1 MATLRELIIKVS
13 ADSGSFQRE
22 IARASRMGQDY
33 YRTMQNGGRQAAS
46 AARES
51 ERALSDLTSGFATA
65 GRAAAA
71 AAAAFATGK
80 IVAIADEW
88 TSVNARLK
96 QASASTEDFAVSQ
109 SRLMAISQ
117 STGTAFS
124 SNANL
129 FSRAAASMR
138 EFGYSSSDVLKITE
152 AVSTGLKL
160 SGASTEEA
168 GSVITQFS
176 QALAQGVLRGEEFN
190 AVNESGD
197 RVIRALAAGMGVARK
212 DLKAMA
218 DQGKLTIDKVVPAL
232 ISQLGTLQSEFASM
246 PQTVGGAMQKVENSF
261 MAWIGGVN
269 SATGATQSLSGGLT
283 GVAGILDSFTHSAV
297 SGALNDVAN
306 NISMITT
313 VSGALVGVGLAKYLS
328 GVVTSATGATA
339 SLISAAKAEVAL
351 AVAQDKAAQSSVAA
365 ARANVYRAQQALQ
378 RAKSADVQA
387 AQQERVAAAEAK
399 VAAAQARLTT
409 AQASGTATEK
419 VKARTALERAQAAL
433 VAAKNTDAQAVAE
446 RRLAAAQTGLSNN
459 LANRVSAQSNLNSV
473 TAVGTRLLGGALGL
487 VGGIPGLVMLGAG
500 AWYAMYQNQEQ
511 ARQSAQEYARTIS
524 EVIKATRTM
533 SLPEADD
540 NRVKAVAALA
550 EQNRLIEEQEKKV
563 ADVQR
568 QIDDLNKSR
577 SQPGITSENDANIVK
592 SLGILTDQLTVEENK
607 LNAARDR
614 AKTIQEALES
624 VERRR
629 NDLIREQAWRQ
640 NEAYYS
646 LLKMTGAHSEFN
658 RLMSLGNTLLS
669 ARNGLVK
676 VPMALP
682 QASVSDKDAK
692 ALLNKQRQAELA
704 GLTGIAKVNRQVD
717 FDLQDMGRDGPNNST
732 FASQYRAAAEKD
744 YNNTQNEAAA
754 QKAKADAT
762 REAEKADRAAASQA
776 EQYSRKMADLSVA
789 IEVQKVR
796 ATDGEKAADL
806 YAAANQAGTK
816 WTDEQRKAI
825 RESSAELAR
834 WTQRA
839 EENVKKQR
847 DQAEALKQLTEA
859 ARKFKDEATAATD
872 TAGMT
877 DRQRQRFDET
887 QQVERQFDKTDKG
900 AAAIAARSA
909 ALTELDNKYRAIAE
923 SEANWRNGASRGYST
938 WLEEMSNIS
947 GTVSDGVKSSLDG
960 AFSNVTSM
968 LEGNKVSWKSWGIS
982 VLQILEKVALQM
994 AVVNVLGT
1002 SGASGSSGLLGSLVS
1017 GIAGFIGGGG
1027 TSSVMSSTSSTVVT
1041 GQSFSVPTPHLNA
1054 LGSVYDSPSLS
1065 AYSNGVYS
1073 TPKTFAFAKG
1083 AGIFGEAGPEA
1094 IMPLTRAADGSLGVR
1109 AVNSGVNNVQTAS
1122 GSPQVYITIEGNGNT
1137 SVQTDGGMTEQFG
1150 KEIGSYVE
1158 RRYRELMAR
1167 DIAPGGAVWNLAKG
1181 GR

>member
-33 YRTMQNGGRQAAS
+33 YKTMEQGGKQAAAVTRETQRS
-46 AARES
+46 IAALNAELVS
-51 ERALSDLTSGFATA
+51 VKSTATGLAGAFA
-65 GRAAAA
+65 G
-71 AAAAFATGK
+71 AFATHQL
-80 IVAIADEW
+80 IQYADTW
-88 TSVNARLK
+88 NQLSGRLRL
-96 QASASTEDFAVSQ
+96 ASTGAEDFAAAQRS
-109 SRLMAISQ
+109 LMAISQ
-117 STGTAFS
+117 RTGTSFEANATLYARIAS
-124 SNANL
+124 SLRDAGY
-129 FSRAAASMR
+129 AST
-138 EFGYSSSDVLKITE
+138 DVAKVTE
-152 AVSTGLKL
+152 TVATSLKL

-168 GSVITQFS
+168 SSVITQLS
-176 QALAQGVLRGEEFN
+176 QALGSGVLRGEEFN
-190 AVNESGD
+190 AIMENGG
-197 RVIRALAAGMGVARK
+197 RLAKLLADGMK
-212 DLKAMA
+212 
-218 DQGKLTIDKVVPAL
+218 T
-232 ISQLGTLQSEFASM
+232 
-246 PQTVGGAMQKVENSF
+246 TVGGLRNMAQNGELTTDKIVPLLTNVELLRKEFETLPASISGSAQKVENAF
-261 MAWIGGVN
+261 LAWVGGAN
-269 SATGATQSLSGGLT
+269 DALGASTALAGALDGLATNLNTVANGAAVLAAVGGSRLL
-283 GVAGILDSFTHSAV
+283 GSMV
-297 SGALNDVAN
+297 SG
-306 NISMITT
+306 
-313 VSGALVGVGLAKYLS
+313 
-328 GVVTSATGATA
+328 VTS
-339 SLISAAKAEVAL
+339 SAADLLNARKAQIAL
-351 AVAQDKAAQSSVAA
+351 ADAQA
-365 ARANVYRAQQALQ
+365 Y
-378 RAKSADVQA
+378 
-387 AQQERVAAAEAK
+387 
-399 VAAAQARLTT
+399 AAAQAQRKAL
-409 AQASGTATEK
+409 ANASAATS
-419 VKARTALERAQAAL
+419 AYNL
-433 VAAKNTDAQAVAE
+433 AVAE
-446 RRLAAAQTGLSNN
+446 ANVAKGSNASVLAADNVIKKRSEMIAANAELVLSNR
-459 LANRVSAQSNLNSV
+459 AV
-473 TAVGTRLLGGALGL
+473 TASQEALNRATSAVGLLRSGASGLLSL
-487 VGGIPGLVMLGAG
+487 VGGIPGALLLGAG
-500 AWYAMYQNQEQ
+500 AWYTMYQQQEQ
-511 ARQSAQEYARTIS
+511 ARQSAQDYAQQIDLIRQKTTS
-524 EVIKATRTM
+524 M
-533 SLPEADD
+533 SLGDADS
-540 NRVKAVAALA
+540 NRGKTVDALV
-550 EQNRLIEEQEKKV
+550 EQNRLIDEQAGKV
-563 ADVQR
+563 TALKT
-568 QIDDLNKSR
+568 QIDDLNSARNK
-577 SQPGITSENDANIVK
+577 PGITSENDANIVK

-607 LNAARDR
+607 LNQMRER
-614 AKTIQEALES
+614 SRTIQQALNEID
-624 VERRR
+624 VRR

-640 NEAYYS
+640 NEAYQS
-646 LLKMTGAHSEFN
+646 LIRMNGEHSEFN
-658 RLMSLGNTLLS
+658 RLLSLGNTLLS
-669 ARNGLVK
+669 ARNGLVQ
-676 VPMALP
+676 VPLALP
-682 QASVSDKDAK
+682 QAPVSDKDAK

-717 FDLQDMGRDGPNNST
+717 FDLQDMGKTGPNNST

-744 YNNTQNEAAA
+744 YNNAQSVAAA

-762 REAEKADRAAASQA
+762 REAEKADRAAASQT

-859 ARKFKDEATAATD
+859 ARKFKDEAAAATD

-887 QQVERQFDKTDKG
+887 QQVERQFDKTDTG

-923 SEANWRNGASRGYST
+923 SEADWRNGASRGYST

-994 AVVNVLGT
+994 AVVNALGT

-1041 GQSFSVPTPHLNA
+1041 GQSFSVPTPHLANA
-1054 LGSVYDSPSLS
+1054 LGGVYDSPSLS

-1167 DIAPGGAVWNLAKG
+1167 DISPGGAVWNLAKG